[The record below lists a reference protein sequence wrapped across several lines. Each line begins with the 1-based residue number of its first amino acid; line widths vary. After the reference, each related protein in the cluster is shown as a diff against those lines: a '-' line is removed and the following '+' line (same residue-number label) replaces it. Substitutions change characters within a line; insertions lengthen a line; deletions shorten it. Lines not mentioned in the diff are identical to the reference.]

1 MPAVLITGAGSG
13 MGRAAALQL
22 AQLGWDCWLADR
34 SPVIAQVQ
42 QQCLQLGAPQAQAF
56 QLDLCDAQ
64 ARAQMCSQLPLL
76 DALVNNA
83 GISDSSGIALVEQTP
98 EQLALLLRLNLEVPQ
113 RLFEACV
120 RRLRPG
126 ARVVNVASGAGL
138 KAIPWRGLYSPSK
151 AGLIALTKGLAQA
164 WPQFAL
170 SVLCPGFVRTEL
182 VQGLIDSGRLV
193 LAEAVAKIPLGRL
206 AEPQEMA
213 AAIVFL
219 AQAPARV
226 LSGQVLSVDGGSSVY
241 GGSRPCGLS
250 QMPLAEQGAA
260 LQLQALEPGE
270 SRWSSLAVPA
280 AQTNAAYQAV
290 FSTAACQ
297 AQRSASLADT
307 VLAAARQF
315 RAAHPRNAS
324 LLVLLPVGDA
334 NDWQFQTELATA
346 RMLVATLACEWGADA
361 LRINALLVA
370 DSTAVAAE
378 QPLVHFLSGAQAQFI
393 TGQTLDVSAAQGENH
408 GH

>member
-34 SPVIAQVQ
+34 SPAIAQVQ

-56 QLDLCDAQ
+56 QLDLTDAQ
-64 ARAQMCSQLPLL
+64 ARARMCSQLPML

-120 RRLRPG
+120 PRLRPG

-219 AQAPARV
+219 AQEPARV

-250 QMPLAEQGAA
+250 QMPVVEQGAA

-280 AQTNAAYQAV
+280 AQAKAVYQAV

-297 AQRSASLADT
+297 TPGSASLADS

-315 RAAHPRNAS
+315 HAAQQRNAS
-324 LLVLLPVGDA
+324 LLLLLPAGAA
-334 NDWQFQTELATA
+334 NDWQYQTELATA
-346 RMLVATLACEWGADA
+346 RMLIATLACEWGADA

-370 DSTAVAAE
+370 ERTPVAAV
-378 QPLVHFLSGAQAQFI
+378 QPLAHFLSSAQAQFI
-393 TGQTLDVSAAQGENH
+393 TGQTLDVSATQGENH